1 MDKFGLIGISH
12 RRASAEEIGHVS
24 QAFAAVADL
33 GKRLGLSEWIALRT
47 CNRIEL
53 YWHTE
58 EARAADSVL
67 HEAAKILFPD
77 RESSRQ
83 MFRATAHALN
93 GESVVKHLYSVI
105 CGLDSVVVGDE
116 QIVGQFRA
124 ALGDA
129 RQHKTCGPALGLL
142 GDSALKMSRTV
153 RKQVDFS
160 RLPSSVAEVAAI
172 EMRRKFQGQDRTR
185 VVLIGAGEMIRA
197 TASRLKGWKG
207 AEVLFVNRTLAAA
220 KALAEQHGGT
230 AISLQEFL
238 AQPADFDAMV
248 AAVAART
255 PVLQVENLQ
264 HLPKVE
270 NPRLLLDLGIP
281 QNLSPAFAQQ
291 PDFRYLDVIEL
302 GRRVEA
308 SRREIELLHRQV
320 RPLLRHGLSTFRE
333 KLFQKALAPVA
344 HQLRASVEQRA
355 EFEVQRWLAGHLAHL
370 NREDQDL
377 VERLARR
384 VASQSVQ
391 IPLTAL
397 RRTLRDLPMGQ
408 DLLQQMH

>member
-1 MDKFGLIGISH
+1 MEKFGLIGISH

-24 QAFAAVADL
+24 QAFASVADL
-33 GKRLGLSEWIALRT
+33 GKRLGLPEWIALRT

-53 YWHTE
+53 YWHGD

-77 RESSRQ
+77 SEESRQ
-83 MFRATAHALN
+83 MFQATAHALN

-116 QIVGQFRA
+116 QIVGQFRT
-124 ALGDA
+124 ALGEA
-129 RQHKTCGPALGLL
+129 RESHSCGPILGLL

-172 EMRRKFQGQDRTR
+172 EMRRKFKGQARTR
-185 VVLIGAGEMIRA
+185 VVLMGAGEMIRA

-207 AEVLFVNRTLAAA
+207 AELLFVNRTLAAA
-220 KALAEQHGGT
+220 EALAEQHGGQ
-230 AISLQEFL
+230 ALSLQEYL
-238 AQPADFDAMV
+238 AKPADFDAMV

-255 PVLQVENLQ
+255 PVLQVSDLA
-264 HLPKVE
+264 HLPTDQS
-270 NPRLLLDLGIP
+270 PRLMLDLGIP
-281 QNLSPAFAQQ
+281 QNLDSAFAKQTG
-291 PDFRYLDVIEL
+291 FRYLDVIEL

-308 SRREIELLHRQV
+308 SRREIEMLHRQV
-320 RPLLRHGLSTFRE
+320 RPLLRQGLSSFRE

-355 EFEVQRWLAGHLAHL
+355 EFEVQRWMAGNLAHL
-370 NREDQDL
+370 NHQDRDL
-377 VERLARR
+377 VEQLARR